1 MPEQIVAR
9 PAPLLAVQGL
19 KKDFPVKQGL
29 FGGAPKY
36 VHAVDDLAFE
46 VAPGETLGIVGES
59 GCGKSTAARM
69 IVRLI
74 EPTAGRVLLHG
85 VRSEEHTSELQS
97 LMRRSSAFFC
107 LKKKKD
113 TRDME
118 R

>member
-36 VHAVDDLAFE
+36 VHAVADLAFE

-74 EPTAGRVLLHG
+74 ETTAGRVLLNG
-85 VRSEEHTSELQS
+85 VDITALSPAAQIG
-97 LMRRSSAFFC
+97 
-107 LKKKKD
+107 
-113 TRDME
+113 RDHV
-118 R
+118 